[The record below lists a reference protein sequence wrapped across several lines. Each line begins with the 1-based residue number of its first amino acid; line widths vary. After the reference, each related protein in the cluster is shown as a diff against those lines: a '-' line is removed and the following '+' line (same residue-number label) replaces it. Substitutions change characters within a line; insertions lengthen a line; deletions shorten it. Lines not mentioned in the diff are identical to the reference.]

1 MKEQMPVSLLYP
13 DGKAHEY
20 RVLGETALHDL
31 GLDVVCEK
39 AARNEKEKG
48 VLLRT
53 LARMNDDP
61 KAAAYRAA
69 VFDELYTHPGLREKL
84 MELLGKIDFLRDYG
98 SFKER
103 FDEHAG
109 VWDMMHRLEEIG
121 DYIGYVEALEGCL
134 RDAEPRSEG
143 LKKLKDYV
151 GKMYR
156 SQGFGE
162 LKKDIAACRA
172 TTGTLKSV
180 TLGVNLNERFEA
192 CAIGLV
198 SINSKPFSR
207 SGLLGNFS
215 DWMSRAP
222 APEAEWK
229 DDYRFQ
235 PFSGAEGLAGD
246 MEKMATARFRLSPMG
261 TMASVPREDAAE
273 NVTYQMNRM
282 GNHILGMVVKKL
294 REVLHRYVNLTITDI
309 TDLIPELLFYI
320 RFAEYFGGLEGQ
332 GHIFCAPQVSE
343 KDRVMEAKGIWN
355 LKLSGMKAD
364 EVVRN
369 DLVFDAEHRVHILTG
384 ANRGGKTT
392 ITQAVG
398 QLFVLA
404 QGGLRVPGERFV
416 FSPVDC
422 VYTHFPADEDQ
433 TLDLGR
439 LGEECSRFRDLYGA
453 CTKNS
458 LLLLNETFSTTSFEE
473 GYYIARDAV
482 KALLAAGIRTV
493 YNTHMHKLAYELPEI
508 NAGNGDG
515 KAASLIVKTEAGKRS
530 FKVVSAPPEGSSL
543 ARDIAEKY
551 GVTYEMLTER
561 KQRD

>member
-1 MKEQMPVSLLYP
+1 MKEQMPVSLMYP
-13 DGKAHEY
+13 DGKPGAGKT
-20 RVLGETALHDL
+20 LGETALHDL
-31 GLDVVCEK
+31 GLDVICEK
-39 AARNEKEKG
+39 AARNDREKG

-53 LARMNDDP
+53 LARMTDDENVS
-61 KAAAYRAA
+61 AYRIA
-69 VFDELYTHPGLREKL
+69 VFDELYTHPALCDRL

-109 VWDMMHRLEEIG
+109 VWDLMHRLEEIG
-121 DYIGYVEALEGCL
+121 DYIGYVEGLEKCL
-134 RDAEPRSEG
+134 TDAEPCSDG
-143 LKKLKDYV
+143 LKKLKSYV
-151 GKMYR
+151 DGIYR

-172 TTGTLKSV
+172 TTRTLKSV

-192 CAIGLV
+192 SAIGLV
-198 SINSKPFSR
+198 SINSKPFTR

-215 DWMSRAP
+215 DWMNR
-222 APEAEWK
+222 APEAEAEWNEN
-229 DDYRFQ
+229 YRFQ
-235 PFSGAEGLAGD
+235 PFAGDGITAD
-246 MEKMATARFRLSPMG
+246 MEKAALLRMRANPM
-261 TMASVPREDAAE
+261 TTVAAVPAEDAAE

-282 GNHILGMVVKKL
+282 ANHILGMVVKKL
-294 REVLHRYVNLTITDI
+294 REVLHRYVNITITDI

-320 RFAEYFGGLEGQ
+320 RFAEYIRGLEKT
-332 GHIFCAPQVSE
+332 GHVFCKPEVTE
-343 KDRVMEAKGIWN
+343 KDRAMAAKGVWN
-355 LKLSGMKAD
+355 LKLSGLAAR

-369 DLVFDAEHRVHILTG
+369 DLIFDKARRVHILTG

-404 QGGLRVPGERFV
+404 QGGLRVPGEMFT
-416 FSPVDC
+416 FAPVDC

-439 LGEECSRFRDLYGA
+439 LGEECSRFRDLYGS
-453 CTKNS
+453 CTKTS

-482 KALLAAGIRTV
+482 KALLTAGIRTV
-493 YNTHMHKLAYELPEI
+493 YNTHMHKLAYELDEI
-508 NAGNGDG
+508 NRVNGDG
-515 KAASLIVKTEAGKRS
+515 RAASLIVKTEEGRRS
-530 FKVVSAPPEGSSL
+530 FRVVSAPPEGLSL
-543 ARDIAEKY
+543 AHDIAEKY
-551 GVTYEMLTER
+551 GVTYEMLTENR
-561 KQRD
+561 Q